1 MKHTEGP
8 WEIVPLTGRLD
19 DWTGSRMVVRAKTL
33 PGGICAI
40 IGGAGDEEEG
50 NAHLIAA
57 ATQMLKTLKNMRA
70 ALSTC
75 QGEFPAG
82 SFSRKTI
89 GEYIADADAAIA
101 AAEGVTV

>member
-1 MKHTEGP
+1 MKHTAGP

-19 DWTGSRMVVRAKTL
+19 DWTGSRMVVRAKGL

-57 ATQMLKTLKNMRA
+57 ATQMLKALKDVRS
-70 ALSTC
+70 ALWSC
-75 QGEFPAG
+75 HLVADAE
-82 SFSRKTI
+82 SRKMI
-89 GEYIADADAAIA
+89 REYLAEADAAIA